1 MGNENIPRVWTSR
14 AAAAAAAIERERM
27 LKRRE
32 RELIICTP
40 PVRSDHT
47 GTLNLIPFMFRL
59 TRPLFQ
65 TLKQSTGITGLAVHP
80 NPLPQL
86 VKTYES
92 TLSILSAIPQT
103 SVYRQG
109 TEALTRHKLN
119 IVQAANGDIGAA
131 EKKLNEG
138 QIEESLDI
146 ASDELELAQKMVEW
160 KACVPPLY
168 SPCRSV

>member
-1 MGNENIPRVWTSR
+1 
-14 AAAAAAAIERERM
+14 
-27 LKRRE
+27 
-32 RELIICTP
+32 
-40 PVRSDHT
+40 
-47 GTLNLIPFMFRL
+47 MFRL

-65 TLKQSTGITGLAVHP
+65 AFKQSTGITGLAVHP
-80 NPLPQL
+80 NPLPEL

-92 TLSILSAIPQT
+92 TLSTLSTIPQT

-119 IVQAANGDIGAA
+119 IVQTANGDIRAA

-138 QIEESLDI
+138 QIEESLEI

-160 KACVPPLY
+160 KAWEDLEEAPEPGQWEY
-168 SPCRSV
+168 FGKST